1 MNTSIR
7 NISIFACATIVSA
20 GLTSCS
26 DSESYSDLLR
36 DETRAVN
43 WFLARQHV
51 ETEIPADSVF
61 VSGEDAPYYKMDEE
75 GHLYMQVINPGS
87 ATSRAVKGQMVY
99 FLYDAKNILQMEQT
113 GKLDVEGYGN
123 ANNLASVGPTSFEF
137 GNTLLSSTTK
147 YGTGIQVP
155 LEYLG
160 YDCEVNLVLKS
171 YVGFA
176 EANQG
181 TCIPYLMNVRYF
193 KAEY

>member
-1 MNTSIR
+1 MKTTIH
-7 NISIFACATIVSA
+7 NILLPAFAGVLAA
-20 GLTSCS
+20 GMTACS

-43 WFLARQHV
+43 WYLARQHV

-61 VSGEDAPYYKMDEE
+61 QTGPDAPFYKMDEE

-87 ATSRAVKGQMVY
+87 AVKPKKGDMVY
-99 FLYDAKNILQMEQT
+99 FLYSAQNILQMEQT
-113 GKLDVEGYGN
+113 GNMDVPAVGN
-123 ANNLASVGPTSFEF
+123 AINMPSVGPTSFEY
-137 GNTLLSSTTK
+137 GNNYLTSTLK

-155 LEYLG
+155 LGYLG
-160 YDCEVNLVLKS
+160 YDSEVNLVMKS
-171 YVGFA
+171 YVGFT

-193 KAEY
+193 KAQY

>member
-1 MNTSIR
+1 MNKAIR
-7 NISIFACATIVSA
+7 TISFLASA
-20 GLTSCS
+20 AALAGAASSCS

-43 WFLARQHV
+43 WYLAHQHV

-61 VSGEDAPYYKMDEE
+61 ETGKDAPFYKMDEE
-75 GHLYMQVINPGS
+75 GNLYMQVVNPGS
-87 ATSRAVKGQMVY
+87 DDNRAKKGQLVY
-99 FLYDAKNILQMEQT
+99 FLYDAKNILMMEQT
-113 GKLDVEGYGN
+113 GSFNVQGIGN
-123 ANNLASVGPTSFEF
+123 ANNPSVGPTSFEY
-137 GNTLLSSTTK
+137 GNTLLASTTK

-160 YDCEVNLVLKS
+160 YDCEVNLVMKS
-171 YVGFA
+171 YVGFT